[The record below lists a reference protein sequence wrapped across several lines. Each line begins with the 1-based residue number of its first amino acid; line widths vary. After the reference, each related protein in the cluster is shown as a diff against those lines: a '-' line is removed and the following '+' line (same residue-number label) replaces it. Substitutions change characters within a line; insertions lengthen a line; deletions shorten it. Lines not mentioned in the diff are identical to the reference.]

1 MGFCCFAHI
10 FILFL
15 FTLVRLQFLLNYKF
29 VTLHACMVPVKYF
42 KLMVLNRFHI

>member
-1 MGFCCFAHI
+1 MGFCCLLI
-10 FILFL
+10 FFFFL
-15 FTLVRLQFLLNYKF
+15 FTLVRLKFLLNYKF